1 MAEKKEK
8 EVDKFTKEQITSA
21 KKYEDYRDLISAM
34 WTDESLKTTEQVD
47 AMIDKFMKGQVN

>member
-8 EVDKFTKEQITSA
+8 EANKFTKEQKKKK

-34 WTDESLKTTEQVD
+34 WTDESLKTTEEVD